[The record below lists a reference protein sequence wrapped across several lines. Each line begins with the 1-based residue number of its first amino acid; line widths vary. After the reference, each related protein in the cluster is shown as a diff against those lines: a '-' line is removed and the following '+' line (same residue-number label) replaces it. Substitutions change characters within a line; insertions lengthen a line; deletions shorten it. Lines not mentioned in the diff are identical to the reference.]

1 MVDTC
6 ADPTTVVMGFDST
19 LGKNTFTFSESRL
32 VSVYDNLM
40 RVNVTLD
47 QMKEAI
53 GLQVGEFIFQS
64 GEIEKIRHPAC
75 VLPSHNTPPT
85 CSRSNCQLNAVLY
98 CTTSL
103 N

>member
-64 GEIEKIRHPAC
+64 GEIEKSKASCLRFA
-75 VLPSHNTPPT
+75 LP
-85 CSRSNCQLNAVLY
+85 QYAAYVQQK
-98 CTTSL
+98 
-103 N
+103 